1 MASESEGGKGYGF
14 GTFAGVFTPSILTI
28 IGVVMYLR
36 FGWVLGS
43 VGLVPT
49 LVIVTLSS
57 TITFLTGLS
66 ISALATN
73 MRMGGGG
80 AYYMISRSFG
90 VEVGAAVGLPLYL
103 SQAVSVA
110 FYVVG
115 FTEAFV
121 HAVPFASGWDPRLV
135 SLGTLSVLALLATLS
150 ASLALRSQYVV
161 MAAIALSLVSFFCG
175 SAPEA
180 EATAAASTPVASPGF
195 WHVLAVFFPAVTGI
209 LSGVGMSGDLKDPA
223 KSLPRGTLAAVLTGW
238 AVYMA
243 VPIALHY
250 FVSDRAMLLDDPM
263 VMQKCA
269 RIPWLI
275 LAGVWA
281 ASLSS
286 ALGSLLAAPRTLQ
299 ALARDRVAPRF
310 LGKGSGPSN
319 NPRRASVLTF
329 AVAAVGVWL
338 GDINALAP
346 VLTIFN
352 LTAYALLNL
361 SSGLEET
368 LASPAWRP
376 SFRVPALF
384 SFLGFAGCSGM
395 MLMISPGATFVAAA
409 CVLGIWWV
417 TTRRE
422 LSARWGDMRTGLLVF
437 LAHVALRGLVRRK
450 ASDPHG
456 WRPDLLVMSGAPGR
470 RPRLV
475 ELASVLAGRQGLAT
489 YAVVVGR
496 DGWRGNRMAELSDS
510 MRQYLAKRGVDGQ
523 VRVQAGETAWAG
535 MCELVRTYGYGP
547 LEPDTVLL
555 GGAYGEDFAS
565 VLLLAAERRK
575 NVVVPRSDGGA
586 VFAEGASARIDVW
599 WRGKSENAS
608 FMLAL
613 AVLLQRARGAY
624 EAEIRLCHLVSPD
637 ESAADER
644 ARLSEFL
651 ASSRVRAEV
660 VAAPAEGDPFARIAD
675 ISSGS
680 SVVLLG
686 LRPPREGED
695 AASYAGYFGAVM
707 DGTASLPQAV
717 FVRAAEPMHF
727 RNLFMV

>member
-1 MASESEGGKGYGF
+1 M
-14 GTFAGVFTPSILTI
+14 
-28 IGVVMYLR
+28 
-36 FGWVLGS
+36 
-43 VGLVPT
+43 
-49 LVIVTLSS
+49 
-57 TITFLTGLS
+57 
-66 ISALATN
+66 
-73 MRMGGGG
+73 
-80 AYYMISRSFG
+80 
-90 VEVGAAVGLPLYL
+90 
-103 SQAVSVA
+103 
-110 FYVVG
+110 
-115 FTEAFV
+115 
-121 HAVPFASGWDPRLV
+121 
-135 SLGTLSVLALLATLS
+135 LALLATLS

-161 MAAIALSLVSFFCG
+161 MAAIAFSLVSFFCG
-175 SAPEA
+175 SSPEVGA
-180 EATAAASTPVASPGF
+180 NAAAAPAPAEPPGF

-243 VPIALHY
+243 VPIALHC

-275 LAGVWA
+275 LSGVWA

-310 LGKGSGPSN
+310 LGKGSGASN
-319 NPRRASVLTF
+319 DPRRASALTF
-329 AVAAVGVWL
+329 AIAAVGVWL

-376 SFRVPALF
+376 SFRVHAVF
-384 SFLGFAGCSGM
+384 SYLGFAGCTGM

-409 CVLGIWWV
+409 CVSGIWWF

-422 LSARWGDMRTGLLVF
+422 LSARWGDMRTGLFVF

-456 WRPDLLVMSGAPGR
+456 WRPDMLVMSGAPGR

-489 YAVVVGR
+489 YAVVVDRG
-496 DGWRGNRMAELSDS
+496 GWRGERMAELAES
-510 MRQYLAKRGVDGQ
+510 MRQHLARRGIDGQ
-523 VRVQAGETAWAG
+523 VRVQAAETTWTG
-535 MCELVRTYGYGP
+535 IGELVRTYGYGP
-547 LEPDTVLL
+547 LEPDTILL
-555 GGAYGEDFAS
+555 GGARGKDFAS
-565 VLLLAAERRK
+565 VLILAAERRK
-575 NVVVPRSDGGA
+575 NVVVPRSDDGELFAGG
-586 VFAEGASARIDVW
+586 EPARIDVW

-613 AVLLQRARGAY
+613 AVLLQRARSAY
-624 EAEIRLCHLVSPD
+624 DAEITCGG
-637 ESAADER
+637 AAR
-644 ARLSEFL
+644 ARTPRSCWRWRCFC
-651 ASSRVRAEV
+651 S
-660 VAAPAEGDPFARIAD
+660 APAARTT
-675 ISSGS
+675 
-680 SVVLLG
+680 
-686 LRPPREGED
+686 RR
-695 AASYAGYFGAVM
+695 
-707 DGTASLPQAV
+707 
-717 FVRAAEPMHF
+717 
-727 RNLFMV
+727 